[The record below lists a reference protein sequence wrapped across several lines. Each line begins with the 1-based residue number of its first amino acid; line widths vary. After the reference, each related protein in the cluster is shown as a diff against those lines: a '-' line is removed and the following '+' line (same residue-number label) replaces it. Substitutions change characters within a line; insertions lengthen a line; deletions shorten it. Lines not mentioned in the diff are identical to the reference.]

1 MKTSIKKE
9 LHAKTIN
16 ELKKQLGDAYEEIR
30 VLRLN
35 HTMGKLKSPKAIG
48 GKREEIAVVKT
59 IIKEKL
65 LNEKIKDISEKQEGG
80 KK

>member
-1 MKTSIKKE
+1 MKLNIKKE
-9 LHAKTIN
+9 LHTKTVN
-16 ELKKQLGDAYEEIR
+16 ELKKQLGDVYEEIR

-59 IIKEKL
+59 IIKEKQL
-65 LNEKIKDISEKQEGG
+65 AEKINDASEKQEGG

>member
-35 HTMGKLKSPKAIG
+35 HTMGKLKSPKEIG